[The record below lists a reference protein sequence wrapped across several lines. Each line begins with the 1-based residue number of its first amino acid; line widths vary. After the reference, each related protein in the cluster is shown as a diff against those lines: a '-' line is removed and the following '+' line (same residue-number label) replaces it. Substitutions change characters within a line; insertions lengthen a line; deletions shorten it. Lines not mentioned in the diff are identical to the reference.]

1 LATDEIK
8 YVSFEEAIRIHF
20 GLMLRLGETQ
30 RGIDSRDLIESAL
43 ARPKHSAVYEN
54 ADIIRQAATLLFGL
68 VKNHP
73 WTGGNK
79 RTATTVLRRFLE
91 INGYRKTWTLAEQNL
106 INEIARL
113 GINKI
118 YDYFTGKTKIK
129 ITEIIA
135 PEGPINFIRWDS
147 RESENTAKS
156 GSISIKQLSTAASV
170 FSGKPNYPI
179 HFDRLFS
186 AGGNSRSAFIATA
199 EEIKL

>member
-8 YVSFEEAIRIHF
+8 YVSFEEAVRIHF
-20 GLMLRLGETQ
+20 GLMLRLGETR

-91 INGYRKTWTLAEQNL
+91 INGYRKTWTLAEQIEMIL
-106 INEIARL
+106 AVESDAWKVDEIENWLRARV
-113 GINKI
+113 K
-118 YDYFTGKTKIK
+118 
-129 ITEIIA
+129 
-135 PEGPINFIRWDS
+135 R
-147 RESENTAKS
+147 
-156 GSISIKQLSTAASV
+156 
-170 FSGKPNYPI
+170 
-179 HFDRLFS
+179 
-186 AGGNSRSAFIATA
+186 
-199 EEIKL
+199 